1 MKKLLIFAGI
11 SGLAAAIAIYFASE
25 NDKNDDTNYITDA
38 DSKYVTDSDIE
49 AYDMRENT
57 GPAEPV
63 F

>member
-25 NDKNDDTNYITDA
+25 NDKNEDFNDDEAGYISDA
-38 DSKYVTDSDIE
+38 EIE
-49 AYDMRENT
+49 AYEINENT
-57 GPAEPV
+57 GPAERV

>member
-25 NDKNDDTNYITDA
+25 NDKYEDFNDDANYVSDA
-38 DSKYVTDSDIE
+38 DVE
-49 AYDMRENT
+49 AYDINENT
-57 GPAEPV
+57 GPAERV

>member
-25 NDKNDDTNYITDA
+25 NDKNDYLNDDSNYVSDA
-38 DSKYVTDSDIE
+38 DIE
-49 AYDMRENT
+49 AYEIEGNT
-57 GPAEPV
+57 GPAERV

>member
-25 NDKNDDTNYITDA
+25 NDKNDDFDDDDNSGYVSDA
-38 DSKYVTDSDIE
+38 EIE
-49 AYDMRENT
+49 AYEISENT
-57 GPAEPV
+57 GPAERV